1 MIDRILALFSGDVGP
16 WVAAPDAAQLAA
28 AALLVEAAWL
38 DGRFDDDERRVI
50 LVLLERRFGL
60 TREDAEAL
68 LDAGRKAAE
77 DSNQLYAFTRV
88 LKDRFSFEDRIRIVE
103 MLWEV
108 AYADGALHDY
118 EASLMRRVC
127 GLLFVTDRENGLARN
142 RVLKRLGLAA

>member
-1 MIDRILALFSGDVGP
+1 MIDRILALFSDDKGP
-16 WVAAPDAAQLAA
+16 WVAEPDAAQLAA

-38 DGRFDDDERRVI
+38 DGHFDADERRVI
-50 LVLLERRFGL
+50 LALLKNRFGL
-60 TREDAEAL
+60 EREDAETL

-88 LKDRFSFEDRIRIVE
+88 LKDRFSFEERIRIIE